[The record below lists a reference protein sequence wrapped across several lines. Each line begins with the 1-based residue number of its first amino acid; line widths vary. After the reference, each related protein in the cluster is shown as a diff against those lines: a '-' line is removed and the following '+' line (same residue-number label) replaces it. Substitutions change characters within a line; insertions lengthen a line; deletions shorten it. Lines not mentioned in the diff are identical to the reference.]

1 MKLNPIISALNSPR
15 QNHVLAALPPVEYE
29 RLLPHLEL
37 VPLALGQVLYEAGDQ
52 QRYAYFLTT
61 SIVSN
66 VYPLGDALSQELAIV
81 GNCGVVGY
89 VLVTGGE
96 SATHRAVVLSA
107 GYAYKLSSDVL
118 KTEFERGSALHQQL
132 LLYTQALIVQIS
144 QTVACNQYHTID
156 QQLCRWLLLSLDR
169 MPMSELTLTQEHI
182 ANMLGVRHEGLAAVA
197 GHLQA
202 VGLTECSHS
211 KITEL
216 DRPKLEARVCEC
228 YAVVKREYER
238 LLPGMDKH

>member
-1 MKLNPIISALNSPR
+1 MTLNPLMSVQNSPH
-15 QNHVLAALPPVEYE
+15 QNHLLAALPPADYE

-37 VPLALGQVLYEAGDQ
+37 VPLVLGQVLYESGDQ
-52 QRYAYFLTT
+52 QHYAYFLTT
-61 SIVSN
+61 SIVSK
-66 VYPLGDALSQELAIV
+66 VYPLGDTLSQELAIV
-81 GNCGVVGY
+81 GSCGVVGY
-89 VLVTGGE
+89 VLFTGGE

-107 GYAYKLSSDVL
+107 GYAYKLRADVL
-118 KTEFERGSALHQQL
+118 KTEFERGGALHQQL

-144 QTVACNQYHTID
+144 QTVACSQSHTID

-169 MPMSELTLTQEHI
+169 LPMSELTLTQEQI
-182 ANMLGVRHEGLAAVA
+182 ANMLGVRHEGVAAVA
-197 GHLQA
+197 EHLQA
-202 VGLTECSHS
+202 VGLTECSHT

-238 LLPGMDKH
+238 LLPLMGEH